1 MGSHNRS
8 KDLHFNFILDGV
20 NVDWQSISAV
30 DIDQLVRRVDVDAL
44 QKHLRDVTFCSLDG
58 AQCQQCLT
66 PVDPSFVKLF
76 RLAQLSLQWL
86 DYCQKKTAFNINTM
100 EKKLI
105 TGDKECQK
113 LRKKNKEQEEKMKA
127 MVSELRSRRLI
138 IQKQQSLF
146 AKDIN
151 NGIQCGH
158 CEKNYLNAFFLQ
170 KHMLRRHPDQ
180 CQNITDQ
187 IGQKNSEINS
197 LKLEISNLRMQLTQ
211 AAKEHN
217 QRLQEVQKVQQE
229 KMKLHCE
236 KEEMKLEK
244 SAMQVEAENLQQQN
258 FNLVIENRELGQEN
272 LDLRTENGQLEQE
285 NLDLRTENGQLG
297 QDKLEL
303 RGENEQREQ
312 ENLKLRKS
320 SGQLEQENLDLKT
333 ANRELQCK
341 NRELSTET
349 RKLQQQN
356 LSLVSRREHLKE
368 EKLMLQVENLHRLTM
383 KLQQENLALESEN
396 RNLKEENQVNTGT
409 PALTA
414 ELSRN
419 DRAPDRAGNTCI
431 FRSLPH
437 TIASPIEQSEQ
448 ESESKKTLNN
458 SENVSGGGDRDSSSP
473 KPTSVPETPASAIS
487 KSSPSSIEDKSGK
500 KQRKS
505 FFQRC
510 CKELR
515 GMWQRP
521 LATKQAP

>member
-197 LKLEISNLRMQLTQ
+197 LKLEISNLRMQLAQ

-320 SGQLEQENLDLKT
+320 NGQLEQENLDLKT

-396 RNLKEENQVNTGT
+396 RNLKEENQVTRASSGPSPRQLPEPVLKKT
-409 PALTA
+409 PR
-414 ELSRN
+414 SQN
-419 DRAPDRAGNTCI
+419 MKSSPQRASPV
-431 FRSLPH
+431 
-437 TIASPIEQSEQ
+437 PIEQSEQ

-458 SENVSGGGDRDSSSP
+458 SENVSGGGDGDSSSP

-487 KSSPSSIEDKSGK
+487 KSSPSSIGDKSGK